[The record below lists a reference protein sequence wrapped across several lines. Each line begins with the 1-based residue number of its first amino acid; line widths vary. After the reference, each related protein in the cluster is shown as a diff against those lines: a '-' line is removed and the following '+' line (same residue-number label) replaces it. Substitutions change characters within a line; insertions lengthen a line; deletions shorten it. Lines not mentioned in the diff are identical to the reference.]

1 MVRRWYHHENI
12 RTATMRSIINQKT
25 QEYLAT
31 IYSDG
36 KDANWKEN
44 PQSYTITKVIVTSKQ
59 C

>member
-1 MVRRWYHHENI
+1 VEITMKTQEQQLCVRL
-12 RTATMRSIINQKT
+12 SSQKT